1 MERDHQLILA
11 KKERKYN
18 RYPNRKQSLFGFLTF
33 GVLLLQFT
41 PSVDKEIV
49 EMTGEW
55 SQAYYLHLEIE
66 SDYLWTI
73 QSCLLIH
80 PATTKLT
87 EIRMNGKKDRWLVFL
102 FVCLFVWQRVR
113 LTYCIFFVLKLHSV
127 RKLSENHTNC
137 ELIVNVDESRNL

>member
-18 RYPNRKQSLFGFLTF
+18 RYPNRKLSLFGFLTF

-49 EMTGEW
+49 EMTEEW

-73 QSCLLIH
+73 QSYLFIILQ
-80 PATTKLT
+80 PS
-87 EIRMNGKKDRWLVFL
+87 NWL
-102 FVCLFVWQRVR
+102 R
-113 LTYCIFFVLKLHSV
+113 
-127 RKLSENHTNC
+127 
-137 ELIVNVDESRNL
+137 

>member
-18 RYPNRKQSLFGFLTF
+18 RYPNRKLSPFGFVTF

-55 SQAYYLHLEIE
+55 SQAYCLHLEIE

-73 QSCLLIH
+73 QY
-80 PATTKLT
+80 
-87 EIRMNGKKDRWLVFL
+87 
-102 FVCLFVWQRVR
+102 CLFIILQPSNWLR
-113 LTYCIFFVLKLHSV
+113 
-127 RKLSENHTNC
+127 
-137 ELIVNVDESRNL
+137 

>member
-49 EMTGEW
+49 EMTGE
-55 SQAYYLHLEIE
+55 
-66 SDYLWTI
+66 
-73 QSCLLIH
+73 
-80 PATTKLT
+80 
-87 EIRMNGKKDRWLVFL
+87 
-102 FVCLFVWQRVR
+102 
-113 LTYCIFFVLKLHSV
+113 
-127 RKLSENHTNC
+127 
-137 ELIVNVDESRNL
+137 